1 MIFCPQKRGTRRC
14 RCPPRKESAPAF
26 NCIICI
32 SCLILT
38 SLIQV
43 YMYTLYRY
51 TCVISMHF
59 TWSKGADETKTKKNE
74 RNKSVCIAVA
84 SFNCICNVMSRATF
98 ISILSYLTKD
108 DSKPVF
114 QECMH
119 ADVFNRGA
127 RYNEPNSKT

>member
-1 MIFCPQKRGTRRC
+1 MHIISFIDQ
-14 RCPPRKESAPAF
+14 F
-26 NCIICI
+26 NSGIH
-32 SCLILT
+32 
-38 SLIQV
+38 V
-43 YMYTLYRY
+43 YRY

-84 SFNCICNVMSRATF
+84 SFNFVCNVVSRATF

-119 ADVFNRGA
+119 ADC
-127 RYNEPNSKT
+127 